1 MRISVFG
8 YLGADG
14 DGPSPVDRYIDHLR
28 RVRDE
33 GFTRFWTAQLPSD
46 PDLLTTMA
54 VAVREVDGIEVA
66 TGVLPIQVQ
75 HPMALAQRALTV
87 NLISGGR
94 LTLGLGVSHQV
105 VSENMWGVPWDR
117 PVRRMSEFLDGLLP
131 LLAGD
136 AADAT
141 GEFTSARG
149 RLEIPG
155 APAPAVYIAAL
166 GPQML
171 RLAGRRAAGT
181 VTWMTGPRTLAEHIG
196 PSLRGAV
203 TDAGRDGV
211 EVVAAVPIC
220 VTDDAAT
227 AREQAA
233 AEFAVYGT
241 LPSYR
246 AMLDREGWAGPEDA
260 ALIGTE
266 SEVAARIDELRAAG
280 IDEFTGVPFGS
291 GEQRARSRALM
302 LSCRS

>member
-8 YLGADG
+8 YLGDDG
-14 DGPSPVDRYIDHLR
+14 DGPSPVDRYINHLR

-33 GFTRFWTAQLPSD
+33 GFTRFWTAQLPHN

-75 HPMALAQRALTV
+75 HPIALAQRALTV

-94 LTLGLGVSHQV
+94 LLLGLGVSHRV
-105 VSENMWGVPWDR
+105 VSENMWGISFDR
-117 PVRRMSEFLDGLLP
+117 PVRRMAEYLDGLLP

-141 GEFTSARG
+141 GEFTTTRG
-149 RLEIPG
+149 RLDIPG

-171 RLAGRRAAGT
+171 RLAGRRTAGT
-181 VTWMTGPRTLAEHIG
+181 VTWMTGPRTLGEHIG
-196 PSLRGAV
+196 PTLRAAA
-203 TDAGRDGV
+203 DAGRDV
-211 EVVAAVPIC
+211 EVVAALPIC

-233 AEFAVYGT
+233 ADFAVYGT

-266 SEVAARIDELRAAG
+266 SEIAARIDKLRAAG
-280 IDEFTGVPFGS
+280 VDEFSGLPFGS
-291 GEQRARSRALM
+291 AEQRARSRALM
-302 LSCRS
+302 LSCR